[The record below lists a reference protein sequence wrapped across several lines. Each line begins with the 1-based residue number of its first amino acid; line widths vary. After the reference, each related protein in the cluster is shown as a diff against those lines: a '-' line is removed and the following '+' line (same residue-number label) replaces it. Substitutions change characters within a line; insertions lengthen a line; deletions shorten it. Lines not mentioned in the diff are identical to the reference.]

1 MVFDLQI
8 DSDSDLPAY
17 RQLMEAAVEAIR
29 SERLAPGT
37 KLPGERALATQDGLA
52 RGTVRRAV
60 GMLAKSNILV
70 IIPGRGRCVSFRQAS
85 ANAGRKEKAVGMID
99 RLLGRL
105 ERLNFTHREIATL
118 IDLKIMERQM
128 MMETFAM
135 AVVDC
140 NPEALGVLAGQLAH
154 LSRLNVTR
162 ILLDDLYAA
171 PDAKTMLEPF
181 ALIVTTANHFS
192 EVLGMAG
199 PLAERIL
206 PAVVSPASES
216 IVDLAKIR
224 PNQRLGLVCRSKN
237 FAKIVQNRLKEF
249 QISAAKM
256 VKHVAEQL
264 DIETLQTLLAKLDV
278 LIVAPDYPLISDRH
292 VAGVVQDFVARGG
305 RILTYNFQIERGS
318 LLQIEERI
326 KSLLHQ

>member
-8 DSDSDLPAY
+8 DPNSDLPAY

-37 KLPGERALATQDGLA
+37 KLPGERELATQYGLA
-52 RGTVRRAV
+52 RGTVRRAFGV
-60 GMLAKSNILV
+60 LAKSNVIE
-70 IIPGRGRCVSFRQAS
+70 IIPGRGSFVSFRQAS

-105 ERLNFTHREIATL
+105 ERLNFSHREIATL
-118 IDLKIMERQM
+118 LDLKIMERQM
-128 MMETFAM
+128 MMETFTM

-140 NPEALGVLAGQLAH
+140 NPEALDVIAGQLAH
-154 LSRLNVTR
+154 LSRLRVTR

-171 PDAKTMLEPF
+171 PNTKAMLDPF

-224 PNQRLGLVCRSKN
+224 PAQRLGLVCRSRN
-237 FAKIVQNRLKEF
+237 FAKIVQARLKEF
-249 QISAAKM
+249 HIPVSKLT
-256 VKHVAEQL
+256 KRIAEQ
-264 DIETLQTLLAKLDV
+264 IEIEALQTLLAKLDV
-278 LIVAPDYPLISDRH
+278 LIVPPNYPLVSDRH
-292 VAGVVQDFVARGG
+292 IAGVVQDFISRGG